1 MNHASLLPRQIV
13 ASVVG
18 VVLVCTA
25 PMAMTA
31 EESTDCQILSATQ
44 VSAIVGK
51 PMKDDVSRNLRQE
64 KPIQHCRFADGGIR
78 VELSVERADSEQA
91 AVRSYEKALRR
102 PPGDASPD
110 EPLHGVGIESR
121 YRNTAKGSMIIARFG
136 IYVVVATTNAG
147 REAVVGLVRAAGAK
161 VTSQ

>member
-1 MNHASLLPRQIV
+1 MNHASLQPRQIV
-13 ASVVG
+13 AIVAGILLACSVPV
-18 VVLVCTA
+18 A
-25 PMAMTA
+25 IAA
-31 EESTDCQILSATQ
+31 EESNACQILSATQ
-44 VSAIVGK
+44 VSAIIGK
-51 PMKDDVSRNLRQE
+51 PMKDDVSKNWRQE
-64 KPIQHCRFADGGIR
+64 KQTQHCRFADGGIR

-102 PPGDASPD
+102 PPRDASPD

-121 YRNTAKGSMIIARFG
+121 YRNTANGSMIIARFG
-136 IYVVVATTNAG
+136 IHVVVVTTNAG